1 MYIQEFWDKIYFP
14 SPSAFF
20 QKQEALGPHH
30 SPEQLF
36 TYIFTI
42 SNKIVAPL
50 WITEVAISKTIL
62 LIKQFK
68 N

>member
-14 SPSAFF
+14 SPSAFCP
-20 QKQEALGPHH
+20 ETRGPWTT
-30 SPEQLF
+30 SLTWTTIDLYF
-36 TYIFTI
+36 TL

>member
-1 MYIQEFWDKIYFP
+1 MYIQEFWNKIYFP

-20 QKQEALGPHH
+20 QIQEALGPHH

-36 TYIFTI
+36 TDIFTI
-42 SNKIVAPL
+42 SNKI
-50 WITEVAISKTIL
+50 VAISKTIL

-68 N
+68 IKL